1 MKKSA
6 LQVVINCVCGPL
18 NRIGDTIARLC
29 TGNVKKRSFRNGEDL
44 IYKLWNCVR
53 DNNGIIVLLNLLTIK
68 TPITDAD
75 SIRALACKALCGLA
89 RSETVRQIISK
100 LPLFTSGHL
109 QALMKEPILQDKR
122 TEHIKFCKYC
132 LQLIE
137 SVTGSPVSTNV
148 DTSPANIAKA
158 EVVAQT
164 KITYNEKE
172 LLLLIHHHLM
182 NKGLHQSAAALQRE
196 AALPTTSTP
205 SIRSHS
211 TIWTSPLTSKSSRIS
226 LPPLPSSSSSLSL
239 QSCSP
244 SLSHT
249 PHSSSAIVTSS
260 LPLSQHST
268 PLVPASSSQSHSQT
282 PPSSLPI
289 KIHRPSSNRPGFSQK
304 NLNLQKSA
312 QGVYQPSPA
321 LKRLNESHLV
331 AIPQSSIT
339 LDSIVKEYL
348 RKQHAL
354 CKNPVVTCPPFELF
368 TPHRCPEPLNRHNA
382 PLNIAL
388 RVQRREISPRFGGMF
403 GTKFDRKF
411 IYSRFRPIRV
421 FRDLEFGHVTTCAF
435 SYSDQF
441 LFLGSSNGEMAVYN
455 LYSGVLNG
463 TYPCSEHLITYIEP
477 SRDGKVVLTC
487 SSNWQNSFATLW
499 TFTEF
504 FDQKIQLQEVNYC
517 EFSKQTQDKLLGT
530 LIYSAKLYD
539 INTGNVIRTFE
550 DNLSNRYLKNRA
562 TMNYVDELIL
572 NDGVLWDIR
581 VENPLHKFDK
591 LNENVNGVFHPN
603 SWEIISNSEVWDLR
617 NYHLLKTVPA
627 LDQCRIKFNKT
638 GDVIFGGKSAYN
650 IIPWKSTDFFFY
662 YFSSL

>member
-1 MKKSA
+1 M
-6 LQVVINCVCGPL
+6 
-18 NRIGDTIARLC
+18 
-29 TGNVKKRSFRNGEDL
+29 
-44 IYKLWNCVR
+44 
-53 DNNGIIVLLNLLTIK
+53 LTIK

-100 LPLFTSGHL
+100 LPLFTSGQL

-164 KITYNEKE
+164 KITYNAKE
-172 LLLLIHHHLM
+172 LLLLIHQHLLS
-182 NKGLHQSAAALQRE
+182 KGLHQSAAALQRE
-196 AALPTTSTP
+196 ATLPAAITP
-205 SIRSHS
+205 SVRSHS
-211 TIWTSPLTSKSSRIS
+211 SIWTSPLTSKSSRSS
-226 LPPLPSSSSSLSL
+226 LPALPSSSSTSL
-239 QSCSP
+239 QSFTP
-244 SLSHT
+244 SLPAT
-249 PHSSSAIVTSS
+249 PHSSVPGIQSS
-260 LPLSQHST
+260 SQHST
-268 PLVPASSSQSHSQT
+268 PSVSTSQLSHVQT
-282 PPSSLPI
+282 PPSSIPI
-289 KIHRPSSNRPGFSQK
+289 KIHRNSSSRTPSAQK

-321 LKRLNESHLV
+321 LKKLNESHLSTV
-331 AIPQSSIT
+331 PHSSIT
-339 LDSIVKEYL
+339 LDSIVKEYF

-441 LFLGSSNGEMAVYN
+441 LFLGSSTGEMAVFN

-463 TYPCSEHLITYIEP
+463 TYPCSENLITFIEP

-487 SSNWQNSFATLW
+487 SSNWQSSFATLW
-499 TFTEF
+499 TFTDF
-504 FDQKIQLQEVNYC
+504 FEQKMQIQETNYC

-530 LIYSAKLYD
+530 GMSSAKLYD
-539 INTGNVIRTFE
+539 ISTENIIRTFE

-562 TMNYVDELIL
+562 TMNYNDELIL
-572 NDGVLWDIR
+572 NDGVLWDVR
-581 VENPLHKFDK
+581 VERPLHKFDK

-638 GDVIFGGKSAYN
+638 GDVIFGGKS
-650 IIPWKSTDFFFY
+650 
-662 YFSSL
+662 